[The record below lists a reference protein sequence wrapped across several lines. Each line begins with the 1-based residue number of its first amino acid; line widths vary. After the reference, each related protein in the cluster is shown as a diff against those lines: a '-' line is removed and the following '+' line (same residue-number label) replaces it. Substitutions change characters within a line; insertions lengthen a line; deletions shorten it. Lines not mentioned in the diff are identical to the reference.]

1 VPVSPVRRRIVC
13 IISDKGPV
21 VSSNLDFTVL
31 ASELTTIDTL
41 DVHLPVS
48 TVKISLC
55 QEADVSGWLW
65 GRSRIRG
72 RIGSWIGSRIRGG
85 IRLGIGLRIRLR
97 SRIGSGIRCRV
108 WSRLRSWDILNRTL
122 RLHSHV
128 CDGEFAGTASTCVLS
143 LLLLKILAA
152 CRVVP
157 RCGNNTHPAFNTLIK
172 GNKVVLAVG
181 LESDLSTLLSQ
192 SGSELPESGVV
203 SSGNELVVHI
213 ELLICIDGRT
223 ARTISRVSEGVSHAK
238 DTL

>member
-1 VPVSPVRRRIVC
+1 MPVSPVRRRIVC
-13 IISDKGPV
+13 IISDEGSV

-65 GRSRIRG
+65 GRSRI
-72 RIGSWIGSRIRGG
+72 GSGIRSRIRGR

-97 SRIGSGIRCRV
+97 GRIGSGIRCRV

-128 CDGEFAGTASTCVLS
+128 CDGEFAGTASTCGLS

-157 RCGNNTHPAFNTLIK
+157 RCGNKSHPAFNTLIK

-192 SGSELPESGVV
+192 SSSELPESGVV
-203 SSGNELVVHI
+203 SSCNELVVHI
-213 ELLICIDGRT
+213 ELLICINGST
-223 ARTISRVSEGVSHAK
+223 ARSIARVSEGVSHAE